1 MEKKQNAERNN
12 KGGRPPKSTTD
23 KLKYRV
29 TVKLAT
35 LDYYTLKSRARS
47 AGISASEYLRECF
60 RKGYVR
66 QRLTAEHSDY
76 IRKLCGMANNLNQLA
91 HKANAGGFLIRQ
103 MLEGSI
109 RQSWNAVY
117 RWQESKNF

>member
-1 MEKKQNAERNN
+1 MEKKQNTERNN
-12 KGGRPPKSTTD
+12 KGGRPSKEYDRQIEIPV
-23 KLKYRV
+23 V

-35 LDYYTLKSRARS
+35 PDYYTLKSRARS

-76 IRKLCGMANNLNQLA
+76 IRKLCGMANNL
-91 HKANAGGFLIRQ
+91 KPAG
-103 MLEGSI
+103 S
-109 RQSWNAVY
+109 
-117 RWQESKNF
+117 